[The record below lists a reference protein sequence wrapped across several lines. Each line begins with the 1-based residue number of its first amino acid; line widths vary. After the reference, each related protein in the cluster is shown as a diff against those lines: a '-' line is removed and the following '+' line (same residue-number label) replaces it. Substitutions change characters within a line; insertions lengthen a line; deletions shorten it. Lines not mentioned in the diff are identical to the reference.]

1 MSSTLSPAQ
10 LWAGRILT
18 ALPGLGLI
26 ASASMK
32 LMASP
37 EFMEQWA
44 AMGYP
49 ASSMRPIG
57 VAELLCAVLYLIP
70 QTSVLG
76 VVLITGYLGGAI
88 ATHVHG
94 GESIAAPLIL
104 ALVAWGGLYLREPRL
119 RALLPLRTK
128 A

>member
-1 MSSTLSPAQ
+1 MSSPIAPAQ
-10 LWAGRILT
+10 LWTGRVLT
-18 ALPGLGLI
+18 ALAGLGLI

-44 AMGYP
+44 KFGFP
-49 ASSMRPIG
+49 ASTARPIG
-57 VAELLCAVLYLIP
+57 VAELLCAILYLIP
-70 QTSVLG
+70 QTSALG

-88 ATHVHG
+88 ATHVHA
-94 GESIAAPLIL
+94 GEGFAAPLIL

-119 RALLPLRTK
+119 RVLLPLRTQG
-128 A
+128 